1 MRSRMEIKE
10 KFIELSRKIVR
21 EAFKKRKLMKM
32 EFTGEE
38 MEKIKEI
45 DQFLRTVSWDNTD
58 DLEKQFRSFKHIYF
72 CVVVKMKIMI
82 SGKEMEHY
90 VHHYIKMEDFDYEK
104 CPFYIAKGIY
114 IISKNKH
121 AEIYFCVNGLKA
133 GYTETGLCVPERK
146 QKNVC
151 MASSL
156 FVDLDLKGKY
166 AKLGNE
172 ELWET
177 FERENKE
184 FINCLLAFDDKKWW
198 GYTSLYSNRNHRYNR
213 GE

>member
-21 EAFKKRKLMKM
+21 ASFKKRALMKM
-32 EFTGEE
+32 EFSKEE

-82 SGKEMEHY
+82 RKKEMECFI
-90 VHHYIKMEDFDYEK
+90 HHYFKMEDFDYEK
-104 CPFYIAKGIY
+104 CPYYIAKAIY
-114 IISKNKH
+114 TISRNKH
-121 AEIYFCVNGLKA
+121 AEVFFCVNGLKA
-133 GYTETGLCVPERK
+133 GYSETGLCVPERK
-146 QKNVC
+146 QNNVC

-156 FVDLDLKGKY
+156 FVDLDLKGVY
-166 AKLGNE
+166 AQMSNE
-172 ELWET
+172 ELLES
-177 FERENKE
+177 FERENNE
-184 FINCLLAFDDKKWW
+184 FINCFLSFN
-198 GYTSLYSNRNHRYNR
+198 G
-213 GE
+213 

>member
-21 EAFKKRKLMKM
+21 ASFKKRALMKM
-32 EFTGEE
+32 EFSKEE

-58 DLEKQFRSFKHIYF
+58 DLEKQFRSYKHIYF

-82 SGKEMEHY
+82 RKKEMECFI
-90 VHHYIKMEDFDYEK
+90 HHYFKMEDFDYEK
-104 CPFYIAKGIY
+104 CPYYIAKAIY
-114 IISKNKH
+114 TISRNKH
-121 AEIYFCVNGLKA
+121 TEVFFCVNGLKA
-133 GYTETGLCVPERK
+133 GYGETGLCVPERK

-156 FVDLDLKGKY
+156 FVDLDLKGVY
-166 AKLGNE
+166 AQMSNE
-172 ELWET
+172 ELLET
-177 FERENKE
+177 FERENNE
-184 FINCLLAFDDKKWW
+184 FINCFLAFN
-198 GYTSLYSNRNHRYNR
+198 G
-213 GE
+213 